1 MSEQQKCPKC
11 GIRVQGFKAPLV
23 PIAMMELGGE
33 LHSRVRCIE
42 RQLAQAEERVA
53 DLEVALSFSDSNT
66 KEAQER
72 AERAEGE
79 AMGKTCADCGKEAA
93 SLICRDCL
101 HAAILQYR
109 GVDFPCKRCQGLGVR
124 AYGDTST
131 WRHGIGGQAITGG
144 VCDECWGT
152 GDINRKGYD
161 LRGAEAE
168 NTRLR
173 EELDGVRRL
182 CSEYAKPL
190 DERFCA
196 ECSFV
201 STPDNRGHDCPCKRA
216 EDALAA
222 SERQESEEVD
232 DE

>member
-1 MSEQQKCPKC
+1 METRKEQPMSDAEEPTM
-11 GIRVQGFKAPLV
+11 R
-23 PIAMMELGGE
+23 ELSNAEIFLRRIDE
-33 LHSRVRCIE
+33 LTE
-42 RQLAQAEERVA
+42 QLAQAEERVA
-53 DLEVALSFSDSNT
+53 DLEVALSLSDSNT
-66 KEAQER
+66 QEAQER

-131 WRHGIGGQAITGG
+131 WRHGIGGQVITGG

-161 LRGAEAE
+161 LRVAEAD
-168 NTRLR
+168 NTRLLA
-173 EELDGVRRL
+173 ENAALNVALFHVENGLAHPDPKVRAL
-182 CSEYAKPL
+182 IKA
-190 DERFCA
+190 
-196 ECSFV
+196 
-201 STPDNRGHDCPCKRA
+201 
-216 EDALAA
+216 ALAA
-222 SERQESEEVD
+222 SEGQEGGGS
-232 DE
+232 

>member
-1 MSEQQKCPKC
+1 MRLEGCIAVS
-11 GIRVQGFKAPLV
+11 IQGAV
-23 PIAMMELGGE
+23 
-33 LHSRVRCIE
+33 CIGD
-42 RQLAQAEERVA
+42 AEGDTYDECQVC
-53 DLEVALSFSDSNT
+53 
-66 KEAQER
+66 R
-72 AERAEGE
+72 AERAEARVIVCELVLQQAADALQE
-79 AMGKTCADCGKEAA
+79 ALPLGKVKACGLMEV
-93 SLICRDCL
+93 
-101 HAAILQYR
+101 
-109 GVDFPCKRCQGLGVR
+109 G
-124 AYGDTST
+124 T
-131 WRHGIGGQAITGG
+131 W
-144 VCDECWGT
+144 
-152 GDINRKGYD
+152 
-161 LRGAEAE
+161 AEAVAKE
-168 NTRLR
+168 VERLR